1 MSQCSTV
8 TKVKAM
14 TRSFLFCLLLGG
26 VAAAASAAPL
36 PKSDAERACWQR
48 YTRERTR
55 LDLKELT
62 AVSFTNLRNGYRVRS
77 PFLVEFGIK
86 GMGVVPAGKALE
98 GTGHHHIL
106 VDTRMPNS
114 VSEKL
119 PFNDGHKHFGKGQTF
134 AVLDLP
140 PGKHTLRLLFADHEH
155 RPYFVFSPEITVE
168 VVARRTAEPLKID
181 PAQFEASCAAW
192 YQDEMSKPRGPGEWV
207 TVTNVRDGEALVSPF
222 TLNFGV
228 DGFGVC
234 AKGQTADRSGHFML
248 DVVQQGRVVQAL
260 DLSNG
265 ATQANLFV
273 PVGSYQIKLRFV
285 DGKTQRDLLPP
296 HEQSVVVTA
305 QERL

>member
-1 MSQCSTV
+1 MRHPT
-8 TKVKAM
+8 
-14 TRSFLFCLLLGG
+14 LLTSIGLL
-26 VAAAASAAPL
+26 ATALADTALAAPL
-36 PKSDAERACWQR
+36 PKGDAERACWQR

-55 LDLKELT
+55 LDLKEPT

-86 GMGVVPAGKALE
+86 GMGVVPAGKALK

-106 VDTRMPNS
+106 VNTRMPPS

-119 PFNDGHKHFGKGQTF
+119 PFNDGHRHFGKGQTF

-168 VVARRTAEPLKID
+168 VTSRRTAEPLKID
-181 PAQFEASCAAW
+181 AANFEASCAAW
-192 YQDEMSKPRGPGEWV
+192 YQDEMSRPRGPGEWV
-207 TVTNVRDGEALVSPF
+207 TVTNVRDGEAVVSPF
-222 TLNFGV
+222 TLQFGV
-228 DGFGVC
+228 EGFGVC
-234 AKGQTADRSGHFML
+234 AKGQTAERTGHFML
-248 DVVQQGRVVQAL
+248 DVLQQGRVVQAI
-260 DLSNG
+260 DLSSG

-273 PVGSYQIKLRFV
+273 PVGSYQLRLRFV

-296 HEQSVVVTA
+296 HEQSLVVTA